1 MIRRTLTRTG
11 FEIDH
16 VHYFSN
22 ALRLWVARR
31 AQLGKFVIRRDPRD
45 ISRVWVLEREG
56 RVPDGCCGTFDH
68 RRTR

>member
-1 MIRRTLTRTG
+1 M
-11 FEIDH
+11 
-16 VHYFSN
+16 HYFSN